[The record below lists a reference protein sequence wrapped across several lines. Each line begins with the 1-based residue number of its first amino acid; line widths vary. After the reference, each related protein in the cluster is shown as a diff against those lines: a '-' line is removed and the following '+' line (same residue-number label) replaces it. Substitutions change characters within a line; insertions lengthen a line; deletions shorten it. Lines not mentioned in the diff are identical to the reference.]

1 MNDNDNTC
9 EMNRAKFSSTAK
21 YVACVQGRSLQIYE
35 LSELKL
41 KAVLFLKNDIRSFEW
56 SPTSNRLLAT
66 SNNSNVSVA
75 WEITKMI
82 DINLGLHVVRGR
94 CYFGSNS
101 LWTVHGPWCDMV
113 A

>member
-56 SPTSNRLLAT
+56 SPTTNRLLAT
-66 SNNSNVSVA
+66 SNNSNVSIA
-75 WEITKMI
+75 YI
-82 DINLGLHVVRGR
+82 DRKL
-94 CYFGSNS
+94 
-101 LWTVHGPWCDMV
+101 
-113 A
+113 